1 MKRRGDSLM
10 AVLEELHLEELRET
24 EREMEDWGRGG
35 EEELVGAAREL
46 VERVEELRRQVEARA
61 AR

>member
-1 MKRRGDSLM
+1 M